1 MPWRRP
7 SSTALPPKALQGGR
21 KLAAAAAVLGLSVP
35 AGAAGLHHAVPGEPP
50 PPTEEVLDE
59 PDVGLRLDPLY
70 DRYLAWKEEL
80 QNSYGLEYYVQA
92 SLLPQWGAPH
102 AGPAPFDF
110 IWTPTIIWKPFTD
123 ATIGSGSFTFSAQQN
138 QFWTMANTSSQQT
151 RAGLLTPPSDWF
163 TDTID
168 YAQLTYTHTLPGAWR
183 WLSATIGQYSFGT
196 WDANQYAGN
205 AQTNFVNYALAQN
218 GTQNYVSGD
227 LGAYA
232 EATAP
237 AQNLLFAGGFQGAT
251 NFNGST
257 ITTRSLEQG
266 KLAYFLAT
274 RWSPTLLAGGSYG
287 VLWDTQPALP
297 VSGFSSSRGLSLN
310 AVQNL
315 NAQWG
320 LFLRANTA
328 TGNSTSIATS
338 VAWGAVR
345 NDPFGHDPLDQAGL
359 GIAWNRTNHAAVEAP
374 ARNAE
379 WIAETYYNYTIF
391 KGLQIAP
398 DVQFYFD
405 RALGAAAGPE
415 AIFTFRVTASF

>member
-1 MPWRRP
+1 M
-7 SSTALPPKALQGGR
+7 
-21 KLAAAAAVLGLSVP
+21 
-35 AGAAGLHHAVPGEPP
+35 HHAVPAEPP
-50 PPTEEVLDE
+50 PSAEQLLVE

-92 SLLPQWGAPH
+92 SLLPQWGTPH
-102 AGPAPFDF
+102 SGPALFDF
-110 IWTPTIIWKPFTD
+110 IWTPTLIWKPFADTP
-123 ATIGSGSFTFSAQQN
+123 IGSGSFTFSAQQN
-138 QFWTMANTSSQQT
+138 QFWTKANTSSQQA

-183 WLSATIGQYSFGT
+183 WLSATVGQYSFGT

-237 AQNLLFAGGFQGAT
+237 ARDLLFAGGVQGAT
-251 NFNGST
+251 NFAGST
-257 ITTRSLEQG
+257 ITTRSLAQG
-266 KLAYFLAT
+266 KLAYFLAA
-274 RWSPTLLAGGSYG
+274 RWSPALLAGGSYG
-287 VLWDTQPALP
+287 LLWDTQPAIP
-297 VSGFSSSRGLSLN
+297 ASGLSSSRGLSFN

-328 TGNSTSIATS
+328 TGNSTSIAAS

-345 NDPFGHDPLDQAGL
+345 NDPFHHDPLDQAGL
-359 GIAWNRTNHAAVEAP
+359 GIAWSRTNHAAVEAP

-379 WIAETYYNYTIF
+379 WIAEAYYNYTIF

-398 DVQFYFD
+398 DLQFYFD
-405 RALGAAAGPE
+405 RALGTAAGPE
-415 AIFTFRVTASF
+415 AILTLRATASF

>member
-1 MPWRRP
+1 MA
-7 SSTALPPKALQGGR
+7 TI
-21 KLAAAAAVLGLSVP
+21 AAAALCFSLP
-35 AGAAGLHHAVPGEPP
+35 ADAAGLHHAVPAEPP
-50 PPTEEVLDE
+50 PSAEQLLAE

-70 DRYLAWKEEL
+70 DRYLAWKEGL

-92 SLLPQWGAPH
+92 SLLPQWGTPH
-102 AGPAPFDF
+102 AGPAVFDF

-123 ATIGSGSFTFSAQQN
+123 TPIGSGLFTFSAQQN
-138 QFWTMANTSSQQT
+138 QFWTKANTSSQQV

-168 YAQLTYTHTLPGAWR
+168 YAQLTYTHTFPGAWR
-183 WLSATIGQYSFGT
+183 WLSTTVGQYSFGT

-232 EATAP
+232 EATA
-237 AQNLLFAGGFQGAT
+237 AAADLLFAGGFQGAT
-251 NFNGST
+251 NFAGST
-257 ITTRSLEQG
+257 ITTRSLAQD
-266 KLAYFLAT
+266 KLAYFLAA

-287 VLWDTQPALP
+287 LLWDTQPAIPASEL
-297 VSGFSSSRGLSLN
+297 SSSRGLSFN

-315 NAQWG
+315 NTQWG

-338 VAWGAVR
+338 VAWGAIR
-345 NDPFGHDPLDQAGL
+345 NDPFGRDPLDQAGL
-359 GIAWNRTNHAAVEAP
+359 GVAWSKTNHAAVVTP

-379 WIAETYYNYTIF
+379 WIAEAYYSYTIF

-398 DVQFYFD
+398 DLQFYFD
-405 RALGAAAGPE
+405 RALGAAGPE
-415 AIFTFRVTASF
+415 AVLTLRATANF